1 MNGPI
6 GRANKAA
13 DPGAMAAD
21 WVAATLAWLL
31 IVVVVGLFANAV
43 IKARHITCRQLLDLA
58 ATTCRLPPSEL
69 SATPAPRRGP

>member
-1 MNGPI
+1 MNVPV

-13 DPGAMAAD
+13 DSAAMAGD
-21 WVAATLAWLL
+21 WIAATLAWLL

-69 SATPAPRRGP
+69 NATPAPHRGP